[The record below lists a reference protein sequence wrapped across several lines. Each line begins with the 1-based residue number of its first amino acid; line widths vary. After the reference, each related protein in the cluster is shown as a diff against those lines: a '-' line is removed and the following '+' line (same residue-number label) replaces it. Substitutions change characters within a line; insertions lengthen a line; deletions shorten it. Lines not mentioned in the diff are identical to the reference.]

1 MSFTKMTAD
10 VENITPL
17 KDRPNEK
24 PNGLSA
30 AELRKKFDQAA
41 IALKDF
47 INRHIDEL
55 GAYTAA
61 GNIGAK
67 ITVNGQRLDVNLQQA
82 IDTAVE
88 IGSSSGIQDG
98 SVTNAK
104 LRSAVDGANGAVSTD
119 KINDGAVTAAKLGTD
134 AVTTAKILNGNVT
147 ADKLGSNSVTEA
159 KIAGGAVSADKI
171 NDGAV
176 TATKIAGGA
185 VSADKIN
192 DGAVTATKIAGG
204 AVSAEYTGTLDA
216 EDWSGDAAPYTQ
228 SIPVTGILSTD
239 NPIADVAYSG
249 TGSTDIAR
257 ATNFSYIYRIATT
270 DGFITAYAMQP
281 PTVNLPIRL
290 LCVRK

>member
-30 AELRKKFDQAA
+30 TELRKKFDQAA
-41 IALKDF
+41 IALKNF

-67 ITVNGQRLDVNLQQA
+67 ITVNGQRLNVNLQQA

-88 IGSSSGIQDG
+88 IGSSSGIPDG

-104 LRSAVDGANGAVSTD
+104 LRSTVDGANGAVSTD

-147 ADKLGSNSVTEA
+147 ADKLGSNSVTAA
-159 KIAGGAVSADKI
+159 KIAA
-171 NDGAV
+171 
-176 TATKIAGGA
+176 
-185 VSADKIN
+185 
-192 DGAVTATKIAGG
+192 G

-216 EDWSGDAAPYTQ
+216 EGWSGDAAPYTQ
-228 SIPVTGILSTD
+228 SISVTGILSTD
-239 NPIADVAYSG
+239 NPIADVEYSG
-249 TGSTDIAR
+249 TGSTDMDRAR
-257 ATNFSYIYRIATT
+257 DFSYIYRIATT
-270 DGFITAYAMQP
+270 DGSITAYAMQQ

>member
-1 MSFTKMTAD
+1 MTAD

-30 AELRKKFDQAA
+30 SELRKKFDQAA

-47 INRHIDEL
+47 INGHIDEL
-55 GAYTAA
+55 GANTAA

-67 ITVNGQRLDVNLQQA
+67 ITVNGQRLNVNLQQA

-134 AVTTAKILNGNVT
+134 AVTTAKIMNGNVT

-159 KIAGGAVSADKI
+159 KIAA
-171 NDGAV
+171 
-176 TATKIAGGA
+176 
-185 VSADKIN
+185 
-192 DGAVTATKIAGG
+192 G

-216 EDWSGDAAPYTQ
+216 ENWSGNTAPYRQTVAAQ
-228 SIPVTGILSTD
+228 GVTASDSPIIDLEASDTYSTAVNEDEAWSKIYKAVTG
-239 NPIADVAYSG
+239 SG
-249 TGSTDIAR
+249 TITFYAKEIPSVALDFKAR
-257 ATNFSYIYRIATT
+257 C
-270 DGFITAYAMQP
+270 
-281 PTVNLPIRL
+281 IR
-290 LCVRK
+290 K

>member
-1 MSFTKMTAD
+1 MTAD

-30 AELRKKFDQAA
+30 IELRKKFDQAA

-67 ITVNGQRLDVNLQQA
+67 ITVNGQRLNVNLQQA

-134 AVTTAKILNGNVT
+134 AVTTAKIMNGNVT
-147 ADKLGSNSVTEA
+147 ADKLDSNSVTEA
-159 KIAGGAVSADKI
+159 KIATGAVNADKI

-176 TATKIAGGA
+176 TATKIA
-185 VSADKIN
+185 D
-192 DGAVTATKIAGG
+192 G

-216 EDWSGDAAPYTQ
+216 EGWSGDAAPYRQ
-228 SIPVTGILSTD
+228 SISVPGILSTD

-249 TGSTDIAR
+249 TWSTDIAR
-257 ATNFSYIYRIATT
+257 ATSFSYIYRIATT
-270 DGFITAYAMQP
+270 DGSITAYAMQQ

>member
-1 MSFTKMTAD
+1 MSFTKMTAV

-47 INRHIDEL
+47 INQHIDEL
-55 GAYTAA
+55 SAYTAA

-67 ITVNGQRLDVNLQQA
+67 ITVNGQRLNVNLQQA

-88 IGSSSGIQDG
+88 IGSSSGIPDG

-147 ADKLGSNSVTEA
+147 ADKLDSNSVTAA
-159 KIAGGAVSADKI
+159 KIE
-171 NDGAV
+171 
-176 TATKIAGGA
+176 
-185 VSADKIN
+185 
-192 DGAVTATKIAGG
+192 GG
-204 AVSAEYTGTLDA
+204 AVSAEYTGTLADD
-216 EDWSGDAAPYTQ
+216 EWSGNAAPYRQ
-228 SIPVTGILSTD
+228 AVEVQGITASDSPIIDLVASDTYSTAVNED
-239 NPIADVAYSG
+239 EAWSKIYKAVAGSG
-249 TGSTDIAR
+249 TITFYAKEIPSVALTFKAR
-257 ATNFSYIYRIATT
+257 C
-270 DGFITAYAMQP
+270 
-281 PTVNLPIRL
+281 IR
-290 LCVRK
+290 K

>member
-30 AELRKKFDQAA
+30 TELRKKFDQAA

-55 GAYTAA
+55 GANTAA

-67 ITVNGQRLDVNLQQA
+67 ITVNGQRLNVNLQQA

-119 KINDGAVTAAKLGTD
+119 KINDGAVTAAKLG
-134 AVTTAKILNGNVT
+134 
-147 ADKLGSNSVTEA
+147 SNSVTAA
-159 KIAGGAVSADKI
+159 KIE
-171 NDGAV
+171 
-176 TATKIAGGA
+176 
-185 VSADKIN
+185 
-192 DGAVTATKIAGG
+192 GG
-204 AVSAEYTGTLDA
+204 AVSAEYTETLDA

-228 SIPVTGILSTD
+228 AVAVQGVTASDSPIIDLVASDTYSTAVNED
-239 NPIADVAYSG
+239 EAWGKIYKAVAGSG
-249 TGSTDIAR
+249 TITFYAKEIPSVALTFKAR
-257 ATNFSYIYRIATT
+257 C
-270 DGFITAYAMQP
+270 
-281 PTVNLPIRL
+281 IR
-290 LCVRK
+290 K